1 MKEAT
6 LRFDTRTESGKGP
19 ARQLRM
25 KGRIP
30 VVAYGPER
38 EPTKYST
45 STAEL
50 RNIFRQHGGSNFLV
64 KFDIDGK
71 GEGKEKA
78 VIREIQRDPVTGA
91 LLHMDLHQIS
101 LTKPLHITIPV
112 RLTGISEGVKN
123 SGAILQHIIREIE
136 ISCLPSD
143 IPDSLELDV
152 TELGIHDSIHV
163 RDVTIDNVTILTDTQ
178 RTIVTIVPPT
188 VATTTTEEDA
198 EEEDE
203 KPEGEEA
210 TDGET
215 AEPKAEDKKEEK
227 KS

>member
-6 LRFDTRTESGKGP
+6 VRLDSRTDSGKGA

-30 VVAYGPER
+30 VVAYGPEMD
-38 EPTKYST
+38 PKKYSA
-45 STAEL
+45 SVVEL
-50 RNIFRQHGGSNFLV
+50 KKLFRQHGGSNFLV

-78 VIREIQRDPVTGA
+78 VIREIQRDPVHGD
-91 LLHMDLHQIS
+91 LLHMDFHQIS
-101 LTKPLHITIPV
+101 MTKPLHITIPV

-143 IPDSLELDV
+143 IPDSLQLDV

-163 RDVTIDNVTILTDTQ
+163 RDVSIEGITILTEEQ
-178 RTIVTIVPPT
+178 RTIVTVVPPT
-188 VATTTTEEDA
+188 VATTTTEEEAEA
-198 EEEDE
+198 EEGE
-203 KPEGEEA
+203 KPEGAEE
-210 TDGET
+210 GEGD
-215 AEPKAEDKKEEK
+215 EPKAEEKKEEK
-227 KS
+227 ES

>member
-1 MKEAT
+1 
-6 LRFDTRTESGKGP
+6 
-19 ARQLRM
+19 
-25 KGRIP
+25 
-30 VVAYGPER
+30 
-38 EPTKYST
+38 
-45 STAEL
+45 
-50 RNIFRQHGGSNFLV
+50 
-64 KFDIDGK
+64 
-71 GEGKEKA
+71 
-78 VIREIQRDPVTGA
+78 
-91 LLHMDLHQIS
+91 MDLHQIS

-123 SGAILQHIIREIE
+123 SGAILQHIIRELE

-163 RDVTIDNVTILTDTQ
+163 RDITIENVTILAEEQ
-178 RTIVTIVPPT
+178 RTIVTVVPPT

-198 EEEDE
+198 EDEGE

-210 TDGET
+210 TEGEAT
-215 AEPKAEDKKEEK
+215 DAKAEEKKEEK